1 MNEVDKIVFIV
12 IFLTGITHLALL
24 IIANKMRIKRLVT
37 YVENFRSANVLTK
50 SEYEHLR
57 DRYTS
62 FMSYMEFFPDR
73 TDYKAM
79 YDNSEF
85 DQFVNKMRRR
95 LKYYAIVSAVT
106 LTILVFI
113 LPTSI

>member
-1 MNEVDKIVFIV
+1 MNEVAKIIYIL
-12 IFLTGITHLALL
+12 IFLTGVTHFALL
-24 IIANKMRIKRLVT
+24 IITNKMRIKRLVT
-37 YVENFRSANVLTK
+37 YIENFRSANVLTK
-50 SEYEHLR
+50 SDYEYLR

-79 YDNSEF
+79 YDNPEF

-95 LKYYAIVSAVT
+95 LKYYAIVSSVT
-106 LTILVFI
+106 LIILFFI
-113 LPTSI
+113 LPTST